1 MNVYQT
7 LYDLVN
13 QYIFNNEV
21 VIGSNQELVCV
32 LVATCGSLFVIS
44 LPFLIVWKVIKML

>member
-13 QYIFNNEV
+13 QYIFNNTV
-21 VIGSNQELVCV
+21 VVNTYQELVCV
-32 LVATCGSLFVIS
+32 LVATCGALFVMA
-44 LPFLIVWKVIKML
+44 LPFMLVYKVVRML